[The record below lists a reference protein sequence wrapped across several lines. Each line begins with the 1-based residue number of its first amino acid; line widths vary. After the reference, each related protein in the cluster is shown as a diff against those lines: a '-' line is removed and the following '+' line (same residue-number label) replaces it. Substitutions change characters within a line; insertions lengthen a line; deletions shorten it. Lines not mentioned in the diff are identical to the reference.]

1 MLTGAMVMHG
11 TFISWHTAVIAIE
24 LGVLPRT
31 SSHRH
36 QGVAGYR
43 PNERTLVLS
52 APFITRTVSA
62 RIFYPVSE
70 CALGS
75 QARDGAGGGM
85 NIEVDHDELEYLIE
99 GLKDQLD
106 YYCDKED
113 QEERDAINRLL
124 GRLRAAEMASRANRP
139 CPAPSEADRKA
150 AQRSFEEGD
159 G

>member
-1 MLTGAMVMHG
+1 MGNRKYLSSEGPSLQG
-11 TFISWHTAVIAIE
+11 S
-24 LGVLPRT
+24 G

-36 QGVAGYR
+36 PGVAGYH
-43 PNERTLVLS
+43 PNERTVALP
-52 APFITRTVSA
+52 APFITRTVSV
-62 RIFYPVSE
+62 RMFYPVSE

-113 QEERDAINRLL
+113 QEERDAINQLL
-124 GRLRAAEMASRANRP
+124 GRLRAAEMASRADR
-139 CPAPSEADRKA
+139 EAI
-150 AQRSFEEGD
+150 QRSFEGGD